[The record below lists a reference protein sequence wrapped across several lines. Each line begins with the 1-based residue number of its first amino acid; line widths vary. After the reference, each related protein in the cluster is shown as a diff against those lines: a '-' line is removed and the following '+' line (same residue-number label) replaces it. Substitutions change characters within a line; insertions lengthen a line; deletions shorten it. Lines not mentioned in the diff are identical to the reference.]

1 MKITLKCL
9 KMLENHAK
17 MCENPAKSAENAR
30 KIAKI
35 CENHANPIENA
46 RNIGKM
52 LHLSRGRREK
62 PERKVRVP
70 EDGHR
75 PQLREFFAI

>member
-1 MKITLKCL
+1 MRIQQ
-9 KMLENHAK
+9 NQQ
-17 MCENPAKSAENAR
+17 ENAS
-30 KIAKI
+30 KMN
-35 CENHANPIENA
+35 ENHANPIENA

-70 EDGHR
+70 EEDTVA
-75 PQLREFFAI
+75 QLREFFPIWAKTL